1 MLQPMTLFHSSFL
14 WPSNSSLYIW
24 TTSSLCVD
32 LLVDIFVKK
41 QSYLFVTDL
50 GVEIQGQGL
59 NSFGFSWG
67 CCSPSPGGFLAVFV
81 FEITS
86 SWKQIGGHCSV
97 FHQIWVIFFFCIK
110 LRPTNNSPWKYR
122 RPKLL
127 IRAREQFAELQLSL
141 AAQNPHISAL
151 QRLYPHFHFEPDF
164 QMLSHSCD

>member
-1 MLQPMTLFHSSFL
+1 MNCCICFFHCTFKWHDWLFVLSAWISIWSFSVFMLQSMTLFHSSFL

-41 QSYLFVTDL
+41 QVIYLSQIW

-67 CCSPSPGGFLAVFV
+67 CRCPSLGGFLAVFV

-86 SWKQIGGHCSV
+86 SRKTDRMPLFSIPPNLSY
-97 FHQIWVIFFFCIK
+97 F
-110 LRPTNNSPWKYR
+110 
-122 RPKLL
+122 LL
-127 IRAREQFAELQLSL
+127 LYKGFTANERLSL
-141 AAQNPHISAL
+141 EIPLPQTPH
-151 QRLYPHFHFEPDF
+151 QG
-164 QMLSHSCD
+164 